1 MSPVA
6 MFRVTVQRAVVYGL
20 SSFAVG
26 AYNIEGVPTYLRR

>member
-26 AYNIEGVPTYLRR
+26 AYKH